1 MYVHRDL
8 YIYIHTNF
16 KKESLGDWRWPHP
29 TMFWPSQWHNGTVA
43 QVFIFAKAWAAGITE
58 RCLQWWSPSRNQGA
72 IDWTMGK
79 GWPSED
85 FKRQTFHL
93 CQVRSNKPRL
103 SACLE
108 GSRATELDDPRKIQM
123 NGENLLICMVWSLTP
138 AILSTN
144 RHCSP
149 IVFTK
154 HSVAAWGLPELH
166 GT

>member
-1 MYVHRDL
+1 MFIGI
-8 YIYIHTNF
+8 YIYIYIYIPILKRNPWVI
-16 KKESLGDWRWPHP
+16 GDDRTPPCFDH
-29 TMFWPSQWHNGTVA
+29 HNGTVA